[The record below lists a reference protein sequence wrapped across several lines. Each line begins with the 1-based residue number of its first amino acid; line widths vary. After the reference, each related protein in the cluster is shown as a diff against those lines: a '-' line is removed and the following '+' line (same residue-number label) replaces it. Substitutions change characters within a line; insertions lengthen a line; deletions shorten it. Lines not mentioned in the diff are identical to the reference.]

1 MLKNAI
7 TGIVA
12 AGLIVS
18 GAAPAFAGVQR
29 PAYASFNS
37 QPAANA
43 GAQDFAAPARSRVAK
58 RNDLAALGFSPILA
72 GVALASL
79 IAAIAV
85 AATTGGNDASP
96 Q

>member
-29 PAYASFNS
+29 PTYASFNS
-37 QPAANA
+37 QSVANPA
-43 GAQDFAAPARSRVAK
+43 AQDFAAPARSRVAK
-58 RNDLAALGFSPILA
+58 RNDLAALGISPIIA
-72 GVALASL
+72 AFAVAAV
-79 IAAIAV
+79 IAAIAT
-85 AATTGGNDASP
+85 AATTGGNSSP